1 MIEYKLSET
10 VKILV
15 PIAEPVNNLFTY
27 VNEQTKGVKQCK
39 Q

>member
-15 PIAEPVNNLFTY
+15 PIAKPVNNLFTY
-27 VNEQTKGVKQCK
+27 VNEQTNKGSQ
-39 Q
+39 